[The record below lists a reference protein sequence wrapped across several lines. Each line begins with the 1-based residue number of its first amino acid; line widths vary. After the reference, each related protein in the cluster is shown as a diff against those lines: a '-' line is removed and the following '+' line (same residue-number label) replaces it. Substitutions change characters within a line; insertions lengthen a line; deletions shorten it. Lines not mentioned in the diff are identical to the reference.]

1 MFGAMTT
8 SVKLTQEFMGCT
20 TCFRGTPVAG
30 MLPLWP
36 PRGWAGP
43 AKVTSPSVL
52 VVSLNPGHPLKV
64 PHHGEGWDEEALLSR
79 HGLLVS
85 RTAAAA
91 ADRIVL
97 ERAARVTTAA
107 AEEVLALCRR
117 SYLAPTRA
125 RDHLFHRR
133 SVAYA
138 RALLWLL
145 GVDDEWANHCWF
157 TDLVKCSTRQESG
170 KPLPPKAI
178 SNCAVHLKRELVFVQ
193 PSVVA
198 ALGVAVERPIRR
210 VLKEGACKA
219 PVARLL
225 HPSRWEKLTMER
237 QRKSFQKLKGLVRDP
252 KSSAFVEFLEALQQ
266 ELTGTE
272 GRSHQRP
279 RRAPR

>member
-1 MFGAMTT
+1 MTT

-20 TCFRGTPVAG
+20 TCFRGNPVAG

-43 AKVTSPSVL
+43 AEVASPSVL

-64 PHHGEGWDEEALLSR
+64 PRHGEEWDEEALLSR
-79 HGLLVS
+79 YGLLVS
-85 RTAAAA
+85 QTAAAA
-91 ADRIVL
+91 ERNVL
-97 ERAARVTTAA
+97 ERSARVSTAA
-107 AEEVLALCRR
+107 AEDVLALCRR

-133 SVAYA
+133 SIAYA

-178 SNCAVHLKRELVFVQ
+178 ANCAVHLKRELVFVQ
-193 PSVVA
+193 PSIVA
-198 ALGVAVERPIRR
+198 ALGVAVEKPLQRA
-210 VLKEGACKA
+210 LEEGACNA
-219 PVARLL
+219 PVVRLL
-225 HPSRWEKLTMER
+225 HPSRWRKLTTER
-237 QRKSFQKLKGLVRDP
+237 QGKSFQKLQGLVRDP
-252 KSSAFVEFLEALQQ
+252 KSPAFVEFLKALQR
-266 ELTGTE
+266 ELTGTV
-272 GRSHQRP
+272 GRAHQRP
-279 RRAPR
+279 SRAPTPGRVR